1 MTNAAA
7 VQTFAT
13 IALLG
18 VALAV
23 IAIATL
29 RAEFAPQRPE
39 PRGERWRWPLLLMST
54 DDEGKAAPPAG
65 SRRGRTAPPMDRDR
79 AYKIL
84 FRQKT
89 IEMVSAW
96 LEYMGVPLRDRRDI
110 GQEVMEHGWKSWP
123 TYDPMRGRPLKWLF
137 QIAVHKASHYF
148 GRAQHRR
155 EFLPAEMEDLEDIP
169 DDQPD
174 VGEKIDAARLPD
186 ATLALLQTLE
196 PELRHVLVAHEI
208 DGIPMQEIAE
218 QLGIPLSTAYK
229 WHARARQKL
238 ASPADR
244 DADSAAAWH
253 AALEAFDSVRTG
265 R

>member
-23 IAIATL
+23 IAIAAL
-29 RAEFAPQRPE
+29 RAELAPQRPE

-54 DDEGKAAPPAG
+54 DDEGKAAPSAG
-65 SRRGRTAPPMDRDR
+65 SRRGRTAPPMDKDR
-79 AYKIL
+79 AYRIL

-89 IEMVSAW
+89 IEMVWAW
-96 LEYMGVPLRDRRDI
+96 LQYLGVPLRDRHDL
-110 GQEVMEHGWKSWP
+110 GQDVMEHGWKSWL
-123 TYDPMRGRPLKWLF
+123 TYDPMRGRPLRWLF
-137 QIAVHKASHYF
+137 KIAVHKASHYF
-148 GRAQHRR
+148 KRAQHRR
-155 EFLPAEMEDLEDIP
+155 EVQPVEAEDLEDVP
-169 DDQPD
+169 DDRPD
-174 VGEKIDAARLPD
+174 VGEQIDAARLPD
-186 ATLALLQTLE
+186 AMLALLQTLE

-208 DGIPMQEIAE
+208 DGIPMREIAD
-218 QLGIPLSTAYK
+218 QLGIPLTTAYK

-244 DADSAAAWH
+244 DADSAAAWNG
-253 AALEAFDSVRTG
+253 ALQALDSVRTG